1 MLIEIQEFNSVAL
14 IEAVATPPAGTTS
27 VKRDHC

>member
-14 IEAVATPPAGTTS
+14 IEAVANPPAGTTS
-27 VKRDHC
+27 VKQDHC